1 MSEYFKIILRGT
13 EIIFGEN
20 QTKIDRKKLL
30 DTKKE
35 IRLAKNIR
43 KTSML
48 QRGSNRVQKIVS
60 EASNWVEKV

>member
-35 IRLAKNIR
+35 IRLANNIR
-43 KTSML
+43 KTSIL

-60 EASNWVEKV
+60 EASNWVEEV

>member
-43 KTSML
+43 KTSIL

>member
-60 EASNWVEKV
+60 EASN